1 MILVHASGQLPM
13 SVNPSDKGLLTPEN
27 CTVIFV
33 DHQPQMF
40 FGVAS
45 IDRQVLLNNLLV
57 LAKAAKIF
65 GVPVVLTAVQS
76 KEFKG
81 DLLPELLE
89 LFPGETPIER
99 STMNSW
105 DNADFVTAVKK
116 TGRRNLVIAALWT
129 EVCLTM
135 PALQALTDGYFVYAV
150 EDASGGMSPVA
161 HHAALRRMEQAGAV
175 SVTALQV
182 LLEFQ
187 RDWARNEHYDEVIC
201 AVKAHCNIFELG
213 RENVGTEV
221 SKTDLPTEAEP
232 AATNLNQQKH

>member
-1 MILVHASGQLPM
+1 M

-65 GVPVVLTAVQS
+65 GVPVILTAIES

-89 LFPGETPIER
+89 LFPGEQPIER

-129 EVCLTM
+129 EVCLAM

-150 EDASGGMSPVA
+150 EDASGGMSLVA

-187 RDWARNEHYDEVIC
+187 RDWARKEHYDEVIR
-201 AVKAHCNIFELG
+201 AVKAHCNIFG
-213 RENVGTEV
+213 QSWENVGTQV
-221 SKTDLPTEAEP
+221 SETDLPTKAEP
-232 AATNLNQQKH
+232 AATDLNQQKH

>member
-1 MILVHASGQLPM
+1 M

-27 CTVIFV
+27 CTVILI

-45 IDRQVLLNNLLV
+45 IDRQELLNNLMV

-65 GVPVVLTAVQS
+65 GVPVVLTAIES
-76 KEFKG
+76 KEFTG

-105 DNADFVTAVKK
+105 DNGDFVAAVKK

-129 EVCLTM
+129 EVCLAM

-150 EDASGGMSPVA
+150 EDASGGMSIIG

-187 RDWARNEHYDEVIC
+187 RDWARHEHYDEVIR
-201 AVKAHCNIFELG
+201 AVKAHCNIFDMSG
-213 RENVGTEV
+213 DGGGTEV
-221 SKTDLPTEAEP
+221 SKTDLPSK
-232 AATNLNQQKH
+232 NLPPQT

>member
-1 MILVHASGQLPM
+1 M

-27 CTVIFV
+27 CTVIFI
-33 DHQPQMF
+33 DHQSQMF

-45 IDRQVLLNNLLV
+45 IDRQELLNNLMV

-65 GVPVVLTAVQS
+65 GAPVVLTAIES
-76 KEFKG
+76 KEFTG

-89 LFPGETPIER
+89 LFPGQTPIER

-105 DNADFVTAVKK
+105 DNGDFVAAVKK

-129 EVCLTM
+129 EVCLAM

-150 EDASGGMSPVA
+150 EDASGGMSIVG

-187 RDWARNEHYDEVIC
+187 RDWARHEHYDEVIR
-201 AVKAHCNIFELG
+201 AVKAHCNIFDMSGEG
-213 RENVGTEV
+213 VGTGV
-221 SKTDLPTEAEP
+221 SKTDLPTK
-232 AATNLNQQKH
+232 NLPPQT